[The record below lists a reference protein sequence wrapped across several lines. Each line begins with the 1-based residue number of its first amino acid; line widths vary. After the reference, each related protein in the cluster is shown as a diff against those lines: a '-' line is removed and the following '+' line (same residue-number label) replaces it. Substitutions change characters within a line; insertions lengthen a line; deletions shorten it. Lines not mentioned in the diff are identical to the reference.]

1 MAILFAFHWL
11 RSELRLKGTDK
22 GYKIRPCTPIGQQL
36 KWGPLLTSV
45 TTSFLCYSCGQEVY
59 SPASLHAQICTSYV
73 KMEPKAS
80 GLLLIL
86 AAAAGRAI
94 DFLAAR
100 VVSLHSP
107 PPPIGSRQAI
117 DQGELEDQWEVS
129 SRIAAPRA
137 QLRLP
142 HVGAHWLC
150 WQRLTSPYIQP

>member
-1 MAILFAFHWL
+1 
-11 RSELRLKGTDK
+11 
-22 GYKIRPCTPIGQQL
+22 
-36 KWGPLLTSV
+36 
-45 TTSFLCYSCGQEVY
+45 
-59 SPASLHAQICTSYV
+59 
-73 KMEPKAS
+73 MEPKAS

-129 SRIAAPRA
+129 SRIAAPGVSRVA
-137 QLRLP
+137 SRDQWDLGLSRRLRSQLVNYRGHLP
-142 HVGAHWLC
+142 IA
-150 WQRLTSPYIQP
+150 